1 VPSAF
6 LMRLRQNSQ
15 AIFNIT
21 VRSGTGPDLLTG
33 VTLNFWLKAATVTV
47 NGLVPAPDAD
57 LATVKLS
64 TSTGEIVIT
73 DAINGLATLTIPPSA
88 VATAGTYYGR
98 LDAVVAG
105 VATAVSWGPVDIAAS

>member
-15 AIFNIT
+15 AVYSIT

-33 VTLNFWLKAATVTV
+33 IELDFWLKPATVTV
-47 NGLVPAPDAD
+47 NGLVPAPDTDPGAI
-57 LATVKLS
+57 KLS

-73 DAINGLATLTIPPSA
+73 DPVNGLATLTIPPSA

-105 VATAVSWGPVDIAAS
+105 VATAVAWGSVDIAAS